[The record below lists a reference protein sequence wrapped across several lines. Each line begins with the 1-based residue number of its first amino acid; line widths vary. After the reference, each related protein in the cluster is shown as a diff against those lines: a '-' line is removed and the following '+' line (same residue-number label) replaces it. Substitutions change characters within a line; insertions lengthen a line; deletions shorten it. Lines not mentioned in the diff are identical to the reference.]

1 MNGEKEAKRLWY
13 RHPAPRGGGSGES
26 PAPGDTKILRER
38 GGTEGVPGVEG
49 ASERNLIYIWQSFQ
63 AECSA
68 IYHIFCG
75 DSIIDFFDFIGKI
88 T

>member
-1 MNGEKEAKRLWY
+1 MAKKKPSDHGTGIPL
-13 RHPAPRGGGSGES
+13 HEVE
-26 PAPGDTKILRER
+26 APGDTKILRER

-49 ASERNLIYIWQSFQ
+49 ASGRNLIYIWQSFQ

-75 DSIIDFFDFIGKI
+75 DSIIDFSGFVGKI
-88 T
+88 A